1 MVKRKTSFSD
11 LLTQDLQQDEFGR
24 MFEGE
29 QGFVLAPNGSLSDG
43 ENYPAAVGEHN
54 VNDFQVDISMLW
66 LSVVCG
72 LPYGHDGDSM
82 D

>member
-1 MVKRKTSFSD
+1 MVKKKTSFPD
-11 LLTQDLQQDEFGR
+11 RRAEDFLQDEWGL

-66 LSVVCG
+66 QPSSLWSSIW
-72 LPYGHDGDSM
+72 P
-82 D
+82 